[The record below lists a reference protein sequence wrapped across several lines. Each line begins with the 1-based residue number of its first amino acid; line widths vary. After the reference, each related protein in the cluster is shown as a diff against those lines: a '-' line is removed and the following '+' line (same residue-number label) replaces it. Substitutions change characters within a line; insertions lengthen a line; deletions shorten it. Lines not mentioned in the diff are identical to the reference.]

1 MTHCRYYILLFLGI
15 LSCSNPPIKES
26 SPTAGEI
33 HIQCDEALS
42 TIIEQEKDIFERNYP
57 YAKIHINYL
66 SEFDLFRNFL
76 NDSAEV
82 IIASRSLM
90 ADEREFLDKNRN
102 LHPREFPFA
111 VSALAFISSP
121 QSHDSC
127 ISYED
132 LVEALTNNNSEHSKS
147 YIIENAQSGIPQ
159 YLMHLGKLDRLPS
172 NFYAQKNTNELI
184 QYVLEHQG
192 SIGILDWS
200 RMSDSDDP
208 YAKAILDK
216 VQLLSVRQPKDS
228 MNEQFYRPYQYNL
241 QDRKYPFTRDLV
253 FISRTGKNDLGL
265 GFASFITG
273 EIGQRILLKAG
284 LLPLFQTD
292 RWIELKTSGSQRV
305 VR

>member
-1 MTHCRYYILLFLGI
+1 M
-15 LSCSNPPIKES
+15 
-26 SPTAGEI
+26 
-33 HIQCDEALS
+33 
-42 TIIEQEKDIFERNYP
+42 
-57 YAKIHINYL
+57 
-66 SEFDLFRNFL
+66 
-76 NDSAEV
+76 
-82 IIASRSLM
+82 
-90 ADEREFLDKNRN
+90 
-102 LHPREFPFA
+102 
-111 VSALAFISSP
+111 AFISSP
-121 QSHDSC
+121 QSLDSC

-132 LVEALTNNNSEHSKS
+132 LVEALTNNKSEHSKS